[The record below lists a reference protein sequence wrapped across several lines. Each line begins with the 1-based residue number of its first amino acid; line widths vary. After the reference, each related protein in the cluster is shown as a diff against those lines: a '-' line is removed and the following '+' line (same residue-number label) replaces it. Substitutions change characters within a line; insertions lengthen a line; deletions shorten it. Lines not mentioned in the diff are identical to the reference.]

1 MASTRASGG
10 STSGTIAAFFDIG
23 TNAIR
28 MLLARINRNHTYTI
42 LSKQREVVRLG
53 EGEFTTQKIQSEP
66 IRRAVLVCSK
76 FARMARSYGAQE
88 IVAVA
93 TSATREAKNQ
103 LRFLQ
108 RLEKKVHIDARVISG
123 KEEARLIYLGVCSGM
138 NLQKKRALFIDIGG
152 GSTELIVGDQHKY
165 YFLDS
170 LKLGAIRLTSTF
182 FDNDETDAMSPQRY
196 KMVQDHIRNV
206 AVAALRRLRRYNFD
220 LAIGSSGT
228 IVNLA
233 QIAANLD
240 SRQSDRTIMTRPQ
253 LRAAA
258 KLICSLPLDKRR
270 QISGINPDRADI
282 IVAGTAILETL
293 MDELGLSKISVSERG
308 LREGLLIDHISRQS
322 QMSATG
328 HISLR
333 ERTVLQL
340 GQSCGFDQK
349 HAEDVARIA
358 LELFDTARSAG
369 LHTLGSWEREML
381 EYTAMLH
388 DIGMFLSF
396 DGHQTHSA
404 YFIRNAELLG
414 FDQKEL
420 TIMATLAEFHRKT
433 LPRKKHQGYAMLD
446 KASRD
451 AVLKLSIFLRLAES
465 LDRSRSGIIEHAR
478 IVRGKNRVINLAIK
492 AKRDCALE
500 IWGVRNHVRTFKK
513 VFGQEFA
520 IIRAGGKGKA
530 LEATI

>member
-1 MASTRASGG
+1 MAGKRAVVGG
-10 STSGTIAAFFDIG
+10 AGGAITAFFDIG

-28 MLLARINRNHTYTI
+28 MLLARINRNHTYTV

-53 EGEFTTQKIQSEP
+53 EGEFTTQKMQSEP
-66 IRRAVLVCSK
+66 IHRAVLVCSK
-76 FARMARSYGAQE
+76 FARMARSYGARE

-93 TSATREAKNQ
+93 TSAAREAKNQ
-103 LRFLQ
+103 SRFIQ

-123 KEEARLIYLGVCSGM
+123 KEEARLIYLGVCSGT

-170 LKLGAIRLTSTF
+170 LKLGAIRLTSAF
-182 FDNDETDAMSPQRY
+182 FGNNETDAISPQRY

-206 AVAALRRLRRYNFD
+206 AVAALRRLRRYKFD

-233 QIAANLD
+233 QIAANLEP
-240 SRQSDRTIMTRPQ
+240 RQTDRTIMTRSQ

-258 KLICSLPLDKRR
+258 RLICSLPLDKRR

-293 MDELGLSKISVSERG
+293 MDELGLAEISISERG
-308 LREGLLIDHISRQS
+308 LREGLLIDYISRQS
-322 QMSATG
+322 QKSATG
-328 HISLR
+328 HIGLR

-349 HAEDVARIA
+349 HAEDVSRIA
-358 LELFDTARSAG
+358 LELFDTARNAG
-369 LHTLGSWEREML
+369 LHKLGSWEREML
-381 EYTAMLH
+381 EYAAMLH
-388 DIGMFLSF
+388 DIGMFLSI
-396 DGHQTHSA
+396 DGHQIHSA

-420 TIMATLAEFHRKT
+420 AIIAILAEFHRKT
-433 LPRKKHQGYAMLD
+433 LPRKKHQDYTSLD
-446 KASRD
+446 KATRD
-451 AVLKLSIFLRLAES
+451 AVLKLCIFLRLAES
-465 LDRSRSGIIEHAR
+465 LDRSRSGVIEHAR
-478 IVRGKNRVINLAIK
+478 IVRARSKPLSLAIT
-492 AKRDCALE
+492 ARQDCSLE
-500 IWGVRNHVRTFKK
+500 IWGVRNHVSTFKK
-513 VFGQEFA
+513 VFGEEFV
-520 IIRAGGKGKA
+520 ITRAGRNGKA
-530 LEATI
+530 FEPAI

>member
-1 MASTRASGG
+1 MVITRVPKRSAD
-10 STSGTIAAFFDIG
+10 GTIIAFFDIG

-42 LSKQREVVRLG
+42 LSKQREAVRLG
-53 EGEFTTQKIQSEP
+53 EGEFATQKIQSEP
-66 IRRAVLVCSK
+66 IQRAVLVCSK

-103 LRFLQ
+103 ARFLG

-170 LKLGAIRLTSTF
+170 LKLGAIRLTSAF
-182 FDNDETDAMSPQRY
+182 FGANETDAVSPQRY
-196 KMVQDHIRNV
+196 KLVQDQIRNV
-206 AVAALRRLRRYNFD
+206 AVAALRRLRRHKFE

-240 SRQSDRTIMTRPQ
+240 PRQSDRTVMTRAQ

-258 KLICSLPLDKRR
+258 KLICSLPMEKRR

-293 MDELGLSKISVSERG
+293 MDELGLTEINISERG

-322 QMSATG
+322 QKSATG
-328 HISLR
+328 HIGLR

-340 GQSCGFDQK
+340 GHSCNFEQK

-358 LELFDTARSAG
+358 LELFDSARNAG
-369 LHTLGSWEREML
+369 LHKRGSWEREML
-381 EYTAMLH
+381 EYAAMLH

-396 DGHQTHSA
+396 DGHQAHSA

-420 TIMATLAEFHRKT
+420 TIIAAISEFHRKN
-433 LPRKKHQGYAMLD
+433 LPRKKHPGYAVLD
-446 KASRD
+446 KASREM
-451 AVLKLSIFLRLAES
+451 VLELCIFLRLAES
-465 LDRSRSGIIEHAR
+465 LERSRSGVIEHAKL
-478 IVRGKNRVINLAIK
+478 VRPRSKPLTLAIT
-492 AKRDCALE
+492 AKQDCSLE
-500 IWGVRNHVRTFKK
+500 IWGVRNHIRAFKK
-513 VFGQEFA
+513 VFGQEFV
-520 IIRAGGKGKA
+520 ITSTGKNGKA
-530 LEATI
+530 YEPAI